1 MRVYIIVAVFGN
13 TKENHAGMYYLAKK
27 LKEESRNKISV
38 ISTPTKYAGVLSPV
52 YRLLNIIIGLYLRLK
67 VKKDDCVLLMEY
79 LSPRQEQSVIAKIL
93 HGKVRLVAIA
103 HLVPKQISHYY
114 SKNEILLNVSYLD
127 KLLVLGSSLRN
138 YLVNIGVDKDKLERT
153 FHYVDTD
160 FYSSRQF
167 LLSTN
172 RMKVIS
178 MGNMERSYEK
188 LSAIVKSL
196 PHIDFCICMG
206 KKDFSVFFISVP
218 LKSGRIKY

>member
-79 LSPRQEQSVIAKIL
+79 LSPRQEQSVIA
-93 HGKVRLVAIA
+93 
-103 HLVPKQISHYY
+103 
-114 SKNEILLNVSYLD
+114 NEILLNVSYLD

-196 PHIDFCICMG
+196 PHIVFVWV
-206 KKDFSVFFISVP
+206 KKISLFF
-218 LKSGRIKY
+218 LKIVLMYSYINI

>member
-1 MRVYIIVAVFGN
+1 
-13 TKENHAGMYYLAKK
+13 
-27 LKEESRNKISV
+27 
-38 ISTPTKYAGVLSPV
+38 
-52 YRLLNIIIGLYLRLK
+52 
-67 VKKDDCVLLMEY
+67 MEY

-196 PHIDFCICMG
+196 PHIDF
-206 KKDFSVFFISVP
+206 VFVWVKRFLCFFENCSNVQLYKYIDESLLLDLMKQSDVSLNVMNDTVGSNVITTSLAVGLAVVASNVGSISDYVVDNE
-218 LKSGRIKY
+218 SGYLLRRNVKLLIY

>member
-127 KLLVLGSSLRN
+127 KLLVFRKF
-138 YLVNIGVDKDKLERT
+138 V
-153 FHYVDTD
+153 
-160 FYSSRQF
+160 
-167 LLSTN
+167 
-172 RMKVIS
+172 
-178 MGNMERSYEK
+178 EK
-188 LSAIVKSL
+188 LS
-196 PHIDFCICMG
+196 C
-206 KKDFSVFFISVP
+206 
-218 LKSGRIKY
+218 

>member
-1 MRVYIIVAVFGN
+1 
-13 TKENHAGMYYLAKK
+13 
-27 LKEESRNKISV
+27 
-38 ISTPTKYAGVLSPV
+38 
-52 YRLLNIIIGLYLRLK
+52 
-67 VKKDDCVLLMEY
+67 MEY

-160 FYSSRQF
+160 FILQ
-167 LLSTN
+167 
-172 RMKVIS
+172 
-178 MGNMERSYEK
+178 GNSCYQ
-188 LSAIVKSL
+188 LIV
-196 PHIDFCICMG
+196 
-206 KKDFSVFFISVP
+206 
-218 LKSGRIKY
+218 